1 MIPLRALQQIVSAPV
16 ASVAPRVAP
25 PSPCELCGAP
35 LGEPHRHVV
44 ELDPEGGP
52 PRRVACACGAC
63 AILFAHGQG
72 ATALYRTVPTRVLVD
87 DRCALRPQTLV
98 ELGIPVGLAVFFT
111 TAKGAPIGL
120 YPGAAGVVEAE
131 LSPEVWEALRS
142 RTTVAAIAES
152 EVEAVLVHAERGS
165 DELACFLVP
174 IDVAYDLAGRL
185 RRTWRG
191 FSGGDEARRELST
204 FFDELR
210 RRSRP
215 RGAR

>member
-1 MIPLRALQQIVSAPV
+1 MIPLRALQQIVARPV
-16 ASVAPRVAP
+16 APVAPRVAP
-25 PSPCELCGAP
+25 PAPCELCGAP
-35 LGEPHRHVV
+35 LGDPHRHVL
-44 ELDPEGGP
+44 ELAPEGGP

-63 AILFAHGQG
+63 AVLFAHVQG
-72 ATALYRTVPTRVLVD
+72 ATAHYRTVPTRVLAD
-87 DRCALRPQTLV
+87 ARCTLTPHALAQ
-98 ELGIPVGLAVFFT
+98 LGIPVGLAVFFT
-111 TAKGAPIGL
+111 TATGAPFAL
-120 YPGAAGVVEAE
+120 YPGAAGVVETE
-131 LSPEVWEALRS
+131 LAPDVWSALLGD
-142 RTTVAAIAES
+142 TTVAAIAEP

-165 DELACFLVP
+165 EQLACFLVP